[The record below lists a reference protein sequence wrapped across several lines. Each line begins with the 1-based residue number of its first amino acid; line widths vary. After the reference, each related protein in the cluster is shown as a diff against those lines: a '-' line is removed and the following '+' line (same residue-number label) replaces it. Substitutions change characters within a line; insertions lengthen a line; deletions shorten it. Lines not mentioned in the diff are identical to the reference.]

1 MSSAANVTELPT
13 GEYDAIRTL
22 RHALQQAEKGEI
34 KTVIIICTDGIED
47 ADSHKDGQDIWA
59 CWSDMTREQ
68 VLWCQRWF
76 NSWLNKRYFGDYHV
90 DEIDE

>member
-1 MSSAANVTELPT
+1 MTDAANVIELPI

-22 RHALQQAEKGEI
+22 RHALQKAEKGEI
-34 KTVIIICTDGIED
+34 KTVIIICTDGLSEKD
-47 ADSHKDGQDIWA
+47 ANKEGTDFWA

-76 NSWLNKRYFGDYHV
+76 NSWLNKRYFGDYHS
-90 DEIDE
+90 DEDRE